1 MGCGCNGT
9 PTLSTMTVEQLQ
21 AEQDARQERARAAR
35 VAYAQSIQNAMQN
48 AGDGIVASAAPEEV
62 SA

>member
-1 MGCGCNGT
+1 
-9 PTLSTMTVEQLQ
+9 MTVEQLQ